1 MKIFVEGKYRTLSKK
16 NGSLSLKL
24 TTGKDWRTGGQ
35 IQREYT
41 GKTAEE
47 ILEDIERSRC
57 YSDEELGLKQESITV
72 TELMEEWLEYKD
84 TSLSQIRIEDLRG
97 RIRSNI
103 LQFIG
108 DELACEID
116 SDDLE
121 DWILELDDCNCS
133 TRRIKLAL
141 SFLNAAFEYGIRNKR
156 LVINPCRELRKIE
169 NVIQNQPI
177 LNEDQIKKLLITEK
191 DHPYMP
197 VYALMLGTGMR
208 TSEALGLSWKQIDNC
223 RQEITVS
230 QQLSVDRKSVC
241 PTKNRRNRTFP
252 IPDWIARIINIA
264 LERQQK
270 FIATIPKY
278 VNELDLVFSRA
289 DGRPLSQNDIREK
302 FRDIMRDT
310 SCPTVTCHAL
320 RRTFASFGAEMGYIM
335 GVQHVLGHADISTTV
350 KYIYPVEGDARQLVQ
365 MMDAHYGSML
375 RETMAEITRR

>member
-156 LVINPCRELRKIE
+156 LVTNPCRELRKIE

-241 PTKNRRNRTFP
+241 PTK
-252 IPDWIARIINIA
+252 I
-264 LERQQK
+264 
-270 FIATIPKY
+270 
-278 VNELDLVFSRA
+278 
-289 DGRPLSQNDIREK
+289 
-302 FRDIMRDT
+302 
-310 SCPTVTCHAL
+310 
-320 RRTFASFGAEMGYIM
+320 
-335 GVQHVLGHADISTTV
+335 
-350 KYIYPVEGDARQLVQ
+350 
-365 MMDAHYGSML
+365 
-375 RETMAEITRR
+375 